1 MKNRAILNKCVFTC
15 VFTVFLLFVLSG
27 NIFAE
32 VNLNVDGTMTRSFTL
47 DPGGKT
53 RGEIVVQNQ
62 GDEESEV
69 KVYLQDYL
77 HYADGRNL
85 FQKPGAVGRS
95 NASWIALTPNQA
107 VIPAKGSLTINF
119 TLSVPPDP
127 KLKGTYWS
135 LLMIEPVPKSLL
147 TPGKPE
153 NDVNIQVV
161 TVIRLAVQMISTV
174 GKSGEAKLRFQS
186 RSLAR
191 EQGRRL
197 LTLDLENMGDRLLTP
212 HVWTELYNKK
222 GQSSGK
228 IDGSRH
234 RIYPGCSAR
243 FVLDLSKLAPG
254 GYKAVV
260 VADNGDD
267 NVFGANYTLELK

>member
-1 MKNRAILNKCVFTC
+1 MKNRAILNKC

-174 GKSGEAKLRFQS
+174 GKSGDAKLRFQS

>member
-1 MKNRAILNKCVFTC
+1 MKSRAILNKCVLTC

-161 TVIRLAVQMISTV
+161 TVVRLAVQMISTV

>member
-1 MKNRAILNKCVFTC
+1 MKNRAILNKCVLTC

-161 TVIRLAVQMISTV
+161 TVVRLAVQMISTV

>member
-174 GKSGEAKLRFQS
+174 GKSGDAKLRFQS

>member
-1 MKNRAILNKCVFTC
+1 MKNRAILNKCVLTC

-161 TVIRLAVQMISTV
+161 TVVRLAVQMISTV
-174 GKSGEAKLRFQS
+174 GKSGDAKLRFQS

>member
-1 MKNRAILNKCVFTC
+1 MKSRAILNKCVLTC

-69 KVYLQDYL
+69 KVFLQDYL

-147 TPGKPE
+147 TPGKPK

-174 GKSGEAKLRFQS
+174 GKSGDAKLRFQS

>member
-1 MKNRAILNKCVFTC
+1 MKNRALLNGFFLACILTAVICGS
-15 VFTVFLLFVLSG
+15 LSAG
-27 NIFAE
+27 
-32 VNLNVDGTMTRSFTL
+32 VNLNVDGTLTRSFTL
-47 DPGGKT
+47 DPGGRT
-53 RGEIVVQNQ
+53 RGEIVVQNE

-69 KVYLQDYL
+69 KIFLQDYL
-77 HYADGRNL
+77 HYADGRAL
-85 FQKPGAVGRS
+85 FQKAGTVGRS
-95 NASWIALTPNQA
+95 NTSWITLTPNQA
-107 VIPAKGSLTINF
+107 VIPAKGTLTINF

-147 TPGKPE
+147 TPGKQE
-153 NDVNIQVV
+153 NDVDIQVV
-161 TVIRLAVQMISTV
+161 TVIRLAVQMITAI
-174 GKSGEAKLRFQS
+174 GKSGEAKLSFQS
-186 RSLAR
+186 RSLTR
-191 EQGRRL
+191 EKNGRF
-197 LTLDLENMGDRLLTP
+197 LTLDLENTGERLLAP
-212 HVWTELYNKK
+212 HVWTELFDKK

-228 IDGSRH
+228 IDGSSH

-267 NVFGANYTLELK
+267 NVFGANYVLELK

>member
-1 MKNRAILNKCVFTC
+1 MRKYPAALAKSILML
-15 VFTVFLLFVLSG
+15 FLAGFCFLGSA
-27 NIFAE
+27 FAE
-32 VNLNVDGTMTRSFTL
+32 VTLNVDGTMTRSFTL
-47 DPGGKT
+47 DPGGNAK
-53 RGEIVVQNQ
+53 GELVVQNQ
-62 GDEESEV
+62 GDEETEV

-85 FQKPGAVGRS
+85 FQKPGTVVRS
-95 NASWIALTPNQA
+95 NAPWITFTPNQT
-107 VIPAKGSLTINF
+107 VISAKGSLTINY
-119 TLSVPPDP
+119 TLSVPSDP

-161 TVIRLAVQMISTV
+161 TVVRLAVQMISTV

>member
-1 MKNRAILNKCVFTC
+1 MKNRAILNKCVLTC

>member
-161 TVIRLAVQMISTV
+161 TVVRLAVQMISTV

>member
-1 MKNRAILNKCVFTC
+1 MKYRVLVNGLCLAC
-15 VFTVFLLFVLSG
+15 LLLAGMCGSLSAG
-27 NIFAE
+27 I
-32 VNLNVDGTMTRSFTL
+32 NLNVDGTLTRSFTL

-53 RGEIVVQNQ
+53 RGEIVVQNT
-62 GDEESEV
+62 GDEESEL
-69 KVYLQDYL
+69 KIFLQDYL
-77 HYADGRNL
+77 HYADGRAL
-85 FQKPGAVGRS
+85 FQKTGTVGRS
-95 NASWIALTPNQA
+95 NASWITMTPNQA

-127 KLKGTYWS
+127 KLEGTYWS

-147 TPGKPE
+147 TPGKQE
-153 NDVNIQVV
+153 NDVDIQVV
-161 TVIRLAVQMISTV
+161 TVVRLAVQMITTI
-174 GKSGEAKLRFQS
+174 GTSGEAKLSFRN
-186 RSLAR
+186 RSLTK
-191 EQGRRL
+191 EKSGRF
-197 LTLDLENMGDRLLTP
+197 LTLDLENTGERLLTP
-212 HVWTELYNKK
+212 HVWTELFNKK

>member
-1 MKNRAILNKCVFTC
+1 MKNRALVNGF
-15 VFTVFLLFVLSG
+15 FLACLLLAGVCGRLS
-27 NIFAE
+27 AS
-32 VNLNVDGTMTRSFTL
+32 VNLNVDGTLTRSFTI

-53 RGEIVVQNQ
+53 RGEIVVQND

-69 KVYLQDYL
+69 KVFLQDYL
-77 HYADGRNL
+77 HYADGRAL
-85 FQKPGAVGRS
+85 IQKTGTVGRS
-95 NASWIALTPNQA
+95 NASWITLTPNQA
-107 VIPAKGSLTINF
+107 VIPAKGSMTINF

-174 GKSGEAKLRFQS
+174 GKSGDAKLRFQS

>member
-1 MKNRAILNKCVFTC
+1 MKSRAILNKCVLTC

-95 NASWIALTPNQA
+95 NASWIDLTPNQA

-174 GKSGEAKLRFQS
+174 GKSGDAKLRFQS

>member
-1 MKNRAILNKCVFTC
+1 MKNRAILNKCVLTC

-174 GKSGEAKLRFQS
+174 GKSGDAKLRFQS